1 MVKVENIRINEVT
14 LYKNEPQSLHFTI
27 QDEDGDI
34 FDLTSNIVENVEFL
48 FTQNQSSLTPT
59 TVKQGINLTSNGE
72 VEIQI
77 TGDDTKNLSPGVYE
91 YTLRV
96 ELDGG
101 QGYYVAEQDTML
113 VKNNKETQGGGD

>member
-1 MVKVENIRINEVT
+1 MVKIENTRKNEVT
-14 LYKNEPQSLHFTI
+14 LYRDEPQSLHFTI
-27 QDEDGDI
+27 QDEDGDS
-34 FDLTSNIVENVEFL
+34 FDLTSNVVNKVEFL
-48 FTQNQSSLTPT
+48 FTQNSSSLSPT
-59 TVKQGINLTSNGE
+59 VTKQGINLTSEGD

-91 YTLRV
+91 YILRV

-113 VKNNKETQGGGD
+113 VKNNENNTQEF

>member
-1 MVKVENIRINEVT
+1 MVKIENIRKNEVT
-14 LYKNEPQSLHFTI
+14 LYRDEPQSLHFTV
-27 QDEDGDI
+27 QDEDGDS
-34 FDLTSNIVENVEFL
+34 FDLTSNVVNKVEFL
-48 FTQNQSSLTPT
+48 FTQNSSSLSPT
-59 TVKQGINLTSNGE
+59 VTKQGINLTSEGD

-113 VKNNKETQGGGD
+113 VKNNENNTQEF

>member
-1 MVKVENIRINEVT
+1 MVKIENIRKNEVT
-14 LYKNEPQSLHFTI
+14 LYKDEPQSLHFTV
-27 QDEDGDI
+27 QDEDGGA
-34 FDLTSNIVENVEFL
+34 FNLTSNVVNKVEFL
-48 FTQNQSSLTPT
+48 FTQNQSSLSPT
-59 TVKQGINLTSNGE
+59 VTKQGINLTSEGD

-113 VKNNKETQGGGD
+113 VKNNENNTQEF